1 MKNETIYQSI
11 LSQLSL
17 VPVDYLQQ
25 IDVYL
30 RNLSKEI
37 RRKEHNRSLVLSLA
51 GAWNDMPETDFQD
64 FLITSKKMGNEIF
77 NRQIEL

>member
-1 MKNETIYQSI
+1 MIQSESIYQSI

-25 IDVYL
+25 IDLYL

-37 RRKEHNRSLVLSLA
+37 RRKQQNRALILDLA
-51 GAWNDMPETDFQD
+51 GSWNDMPETDFQS
-64 FLITSKKMGNEIF
+64 FLITTKKI
-77 NRQIEL
+77 